1 MFYVYLLECQQDK
14 SWYIGYTSDLKR
26 RISDHQNGY
35 GCRTTSAKNNKV
47 ISRQATKNGFAIS
60 RQATKNGFAISRQAT
75 KNGFAISRQA
85 MKNGFAISRQAMKK
99 NWKLIYYEAYIE
111 KRDAIGREKFLKSGS
126 GRKYLNKQLRNY
138 LLGF

>member
-1 MFYVYLLECQQDK
+1 MFYVYLLECQDDK

-60 RQATKNGFAISRQAT
+60 RQATKNGFAISRQA
-75 KNGFAISRQA
+75 
-85 MKNGFAISRQAMKK
+85 MKN

-138 LLGF
+138 LGCNF